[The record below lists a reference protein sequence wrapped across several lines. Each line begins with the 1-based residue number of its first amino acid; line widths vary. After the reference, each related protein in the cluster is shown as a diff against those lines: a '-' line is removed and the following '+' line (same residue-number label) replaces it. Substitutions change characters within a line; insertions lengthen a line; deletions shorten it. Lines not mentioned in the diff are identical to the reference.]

1 MLFSIPAN
9 SIFYKTEAEEKF
21 IHFHCELYFLFNF
34 LFNYLLW
41 ILLTVFN
48 FTIQFNLYRI
58 DTIFTFPLMP
68 FHNSKYYKKPLKSFW
83 YKRKIWLPYS
93 ERKAA
98 LSKKILKS
106 LHSQKMT
113 INKGAAGGK
122 KHIHHLFN
130 HWILVVCLLRLG
142 WIRQKKLWG

>member
-1 MLFSIPAN
+1 MKNWLHTKMLFSIPAN

-48 FTIQFNLYRI
+48 FTIHFNLYRI

-83 YKRKIWLPYS
+83 YKRKIQDCLTVKGKQLCP
-93 ERKAA
+93 RKFWNRYTARKWQSTKEQ
-98 LSKKILKS
+98 LEEKNTS
-106 LHSQKMT
+106 T
-113 INKGAAGGK
+113 ICS
-122 KHIHHLFN
+122 IIEF
-130 HWILVVCLLRLG
+130 
-142 WIRQKKLWG
+142 

>member
-58 DTIFTFPLMP
+58 DTIFTFPLCLFTIP
-68 FHNSKYYKKPLKSFW
+68 NTTRNLWKVFDTKERYKIALQWKESSSVQENSEIVTQPENDNQQRSSWRKKTHPPSVQ
-83 YKRKIWLPYS
+83 
-93 ERKAA
+93 
-98 LSKKILKS
+98 S
-106 LHSQKMT
+106 LNSSC
-113 INKGAAGGK
+113 
-122 KHIHHLFN
+122 
-130 HWILVVCLLRLG
+130 VSSSSRLN
-142 WIRQKKLWG
+142 